1 MLETCKT
8 YSNYEIILSNKGD
21 DEMNSNQ
28 TVFKFSFEI
37 LSVLIVS
44 AAFQFL
50 LYITTSYKVLE
61 NRNFGLTLVTIAFTY
76 PLAKNV

>member
-28 TVFKFSFEI
+28 TVFKFLFEI

-50 LYITTSYKVLE
+50 LYITTSCKVLE

>member
-28 TVFKFSFEI
+28 TVFKFLFEI

>member
-28 TVFKFSFEI
+28 TVFKFLFEI

-61 NRNFGLTLVTIAFTY
+61 NRNFELTLVTIAFTY